1 LKNQNQNSPKPVAQA
16 SACEAERTGAG
27 EFTRFGLCANAE
39 KKPYTKPVF
48 RFERVFETRALSC
61 GKMQDTQES
70 CHHNRRTS

>member
-1 LKNQNQNSPKPVAQA
+1 MKTQDQNRPSPRKTAA
-16 SACEAERTGAG
+16 
-27 EFTRFGLCANAE
+27 
-39 KKPYTKPVF
+39 KKPYIKPSF